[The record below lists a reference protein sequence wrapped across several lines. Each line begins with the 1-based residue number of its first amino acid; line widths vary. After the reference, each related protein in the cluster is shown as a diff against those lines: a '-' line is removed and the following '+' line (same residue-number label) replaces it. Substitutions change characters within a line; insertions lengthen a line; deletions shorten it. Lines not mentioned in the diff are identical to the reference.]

1 MYFRA
6 MTTGLLLT
14 LFLMPEALL
23 AAPPST
29 NQQSGQLATLSP
41 PADAT
46 QSINYWKPH
55 IIDPERNQAVA
66 RVHKI
71 FSRLLRTWDGARI
84 EPSLYVVRS
93 DAGPWAASLL
103 DGNIL
108 LSYQAIKISNS
119 FGKAQSQDLLAFVL
133 AHELAH
139 QRSNDLWH
147 YKFFRLAGSQ
157 APAVRKQILQG
168 MTNSKAVKTLERR
181 EAQADHDGL
190 TIMSVVGYDPFRI
203 VDKKDFFTQWVESI
217 WQLPCAGPGTSKAGV
232 KSYTRSYA
240 KACNKARTRAL
251 RTRTQLKTVAIQS
264 VLYDLGVQSY
274 IAGRNEIAR
283 RYFRA
288 YGRDYPSRAVYN
300 AIGLTYLAQALEL
313 RKPLLERGLLKGPQF
328 FYPLVLDASPKAQ
341 KITRTGAVTKR
352 GESDNQTRKQKK
364 LIKKFTARA
373 INYFEKARR
382 LEPENRNTYL
392 LTAMAQLVKNNTYVA
407 RGVVQGELMPRFG
420 SDLETELLMAM
431 INAQEGKFQES
442 EKLFRQL
449 IKKLSDKQN
458 NNSTLPRELITYAIH
473 HNYAAME
480 TARGNRKLAKK
491 IWQDMAKKSRNDGD
505 SLLFR
510 LALNQV
516 TPTHHKKPVLKHD
529 ANKHLKINNRKIGD
543 PTTRNSLSKQYSQIS
558 NFWYEGDQMKLYRFV
573 DGSRLVLGPKK
584 KVLGVWQGATDKNSI
599 GDIKMGDA
607 ADRPLKVFGL
617 PSRSISTVS
626 GDYLAYDKLG
636 LALLIVSGHVQGW
649 FLYQPVS

>member
-1 MYFRA
+1 MNFQA
-6 MTTGLLLT
+6 ITAGLGLMFL
-14 LFLMPEALL
+14 LMPGALI
-23 AAPPST
+23 AAPLST
-29 NQQSGQLATLSP
+29 QLSQQPTTLSP

-66 RVHKI
+66 RAHQI
-71 FSRLLRTWDGARI
+71 FSRLLRTWDGSRI

-157 APAVRKQILQG
+157 APAVRRQILQG
-168 MTNSKAVKTLERR
+168 VTNSKAVQTLERR

-217 WQLPCAGPGTSKAGV
+217 WQLPCAGPGTSKTGV

-251 RTRTQLKTVAIQS
+251 RTRTQLKTVAVQS

-274 IAGRNEIAR
+274 IAGRNETAR

-300 AIGLTYLAQALEL
+300 AIGLTYLAQALDL
-313 RKPLLERGLLKGPQF
+313 RRPLLERGLLKGPQF

-341 KITRTGAVTKR
+341 KITRTGSARKR
-352 GESDNQTRKQKK
+352 GQSDNQTRKQRK
-364 LIKKFTARA
+364 LIKKFTTKA

-382 LEPENRNTYL
+382 LEPEYRNTYL
-392 LTAMAQLVKNNTYVA
+392 LSAMAQLVKNNTYVA

-420 SDLETELLMAM
+420 RDMETDLLMAM
-431 INAQEGKFQES
+431 INAQEGKFKES
-442 EKLFRQL
+442 EKLF
-449 IKKLSDKQN
+449 KKLLKTISDKSE
-458 NNSTLPRELITYAIH
+458 NNSILPRDLLTYAVH

-480 TARGNRKLAKK
+480 TARGNLKLAKK
-491 IWQDMAKKSRNDGD
+491 IWQDMAKKSRNNGE

-516 TPTHHKKPVLKHD
+516 NTPHHKKAAQKHD
-529 ANKHLKINNRKIGD
+529 ENKHLSINNRRIGD

-558 NFWYEGDQMKLYRFV
+558 NFWYEGDRMKLYRYV

-584 KVLGVWQGATDKNSI
+584 KVLGIWQGATDKNSI
-599 GDIKMGDA
+599 GDIKMGDE

-617 PSRSISTVS
+617 PSRSISMVS

-636 LALLIVSGHVQGW
+636 LALLIVSGRVQGW
-649 FLYQPVS
+649 FLYEPVS